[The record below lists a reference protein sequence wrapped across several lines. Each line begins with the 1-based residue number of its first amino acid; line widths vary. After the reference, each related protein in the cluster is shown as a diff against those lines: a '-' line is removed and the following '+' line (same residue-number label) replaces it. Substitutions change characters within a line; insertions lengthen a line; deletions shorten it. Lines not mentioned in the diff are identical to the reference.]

1 MRRRHLIA
9 LTVLLCTAALPS
21 AEAQI
26 KIKADTLACPIVG
39 FHVGT
44 VIPWGSMSHATDL
57 NGNEVAHATMA
68 DLYKAPWLDFGIDVS
83 YKWRNGL
90 FANADFTFM
99 FGNDNLQNRTE
110 RMSDIYTQNGI
121 IIGSNGTDAIV
132 TAHNRALAWKAGIG
146 KIFLVN
152 MEKNPNSGPFAA
164 LNVGVMQQQTIFT
177 LNDFVDAPQVNND
190 YGLLYD
196 HQRNSFML
204 SQEIGYWHI
213 SNSAAI
219 LNFRISVE
227 LTEVWSR
234 STRDYIID
242 DLLGLRGKDNNKYFD
257 LLGGIKLTW
266 MFPITGRTS
275 YDYYYY

>member
-1 MRRRHLIA
+1 ML
-9 LTVLLCTAALPS
+9 VLSWIITPATN
-21 AEAQI
+21 AQI

-44 VIPWGSMSHATDL
+44 IAPFGGKAIDTD
-57 NGNEVAHATMA
+57 GNKVENATMA
-68 DLYKAPWLDFGIDVS
+68 ELYKAPWLDFGIDIS
-83 YKWRNGL
+83 YKWRNG
-90 FANADFTFM
+90 FFVNGDFTFL
-99 FGNDNLQNRTE
+99 FASDNLQDRFE
-110 RMSDIYTQNGI
+110 RMSDIYTQNGM

-132 TAHNRALAWKAGIG
+132 TAYNRALAWKAGVG
-146 KIFLVN
+146 KIFLLN

-164 LNVGVMQQQTIFT
+164 INLGMIQQQTIFMMNE
-177 LNDFVDAPQVNND
+177 LVDAPQVNND

-196 HQRNSFML
+196 HQRRGFML
-204 SQEIGYWHI
+204 SQEIGYWHM

-219 LNFRISVE
+219 LNFRVSLE
-227 LTEVWSR
+227 LTEIWSR
-234 STRDYIID
+234 STRDYVID

-257 LLGGIKLTW
+257 LLCGIKLTW